1 MRLLSA
7 IFLRRNP
14 DAAVDAV
21 DEDVVAID
29 AKDAPI
35 RAPKRRDDLE
45 DWVPP
50 IPSHVPAKEQ
60 AQALVALFQS
70 EERYGPIPHWDLE
83 ASYAECAWVN
93 GFIQITPLQLCR
105 ALGAVCTKVRRDV
118 LNADGEVIR
127 AAHYVIPEPY
137 QASSDK
143 PKPNSATGNVV
154 PIGAKR
160 SAIPNGTRLSARSAK
175 AKVAGHKP
183 ARRKGGRY
191 SADIQE
197 AVACHR

>member
-1 MRLLSA
+1 MRILSA

-21 DEDVVAID
+21 DADGACHDV
-29 AKDAPI
+29 KDVPI
-35 RAPKRRDDLE
+35 RRPRRRDDLE

-60 AQALVALFQS
+60 AHALVALFQS
-70 EERYGPIPHWDLE
+70 EERYGPIVHWEIE

-93 GFIQITPLQLCR
+93 GFIQITKLQLAR
-105 ALGAVCTKVRRDV
+105 ALGSICTKVRLDV
-118 LNADGEVIR
+118 LGEDGCVIR
-127 AAHYVIPEPY
+127 AAHYVIPQPFTAAGY
-137 QASSDK
+137 K
-143 PKPNSATGNVV
+143 PSPTSATGNVV

-175 AKVAGHKP
+175 GKVARPKP
-183 ARRKGGRY
+183 ERRKGGRY

-197 AVACHR
+197 AVACQR